1 MNVWSAALPG
11 TNISYSGTMYTY
23 FTRYQYIY
31 FFVFLFAENCHFGY
45 TGNSFFLSQY
55 LVPVSQIGWGVILGT
70 AWRVTDRRKGRLW
83 FTIS

>member
-1 MNVWSAALPG
+1 
-11 TNISYSGTMYTY
+11 MYTH

-31 FFVFLFAENCHFGY
+31 FVVFLFAENCRFG
-45 TGNSFFLSQY
+45 SVIFFFFLRQY
-55 LVPVSQIGWGVILGT
+55 LVPVSQIGWAVILGT